1 MNASPPRWSRRRPP
15 IRRRTILVHLIAW
28 GFGALWLIPFL
39 GVFMTA
45 IRPQEEILSGWWN
58 LDPFRPTLGNFVN
71 ALSNPDNPMW
81 RGLRNSA
88 IVAVPA
94 TLIPMFVASF
104 AAYGFARYRFPFRDY
119 VFLAIVL
126 LMAIPQQMVA
136 VPLFLRL
143 LDAGLLDQFLG
154 LVLVHSAWG
163 IPWILLFMRNF
174 FRTLP
179 EEIEEAARVDGA
191 SDYRIFF
198 KIVLPMALPALAAV
212 AVLQFMWVWND
223 FFFAK
228 ILLLSPENFVAP
240 QLVPLLAFLSQ
251 FYQDQGLLAAGSIIT
266 LSVPVLLYA
275 FLQRYYI
282 RGMIGWTIKG

>member
-1 MNASPPRWSRRRPP
+1 VRPERRVVA
-15 IRRRTILVHLIAW
+15 LV
-28 GFGALWLIPFL
+28 
-39 GVFMTA
+39 
-45 IRPQEEILSGWWN
+45 RPQEEILSGWWN

-154 LVLVHSAWG
+154 LVLVPH
-163 IPWILLFMRNF
+163 
-174 FRTLP
+174 
-179 EEIEEAARVDGA
+179 EAFEDGTDERG
-191 SDYRIFF
+191 SRR
-198 KIVLPMALPALAAV
+198 
-212 AVLQFMWVWND
+212 
-223 FFFAK
+223 
-228 ILLLSPENFVAP
+228 
-240 QLVPLLAFLSQ
+240 PLLRGDRIEDVDEVVGEL
-251 FYQDQGLLAAGSIIT
+251 DERLAAGHYHMISISSRTTASSDRRCLTRDT
-266 LSVPVLLYA
+266 LGA
-275 FLQRYYI
+275 
-282 RGMIGWTIKG
+282 

>member
-1 MNASPPRWSRRRPP
+1 MMSRLNLFRRWGRIRP
-15 IRRRTILVHLIAW
+15 RTIVIHVLAW
-28 GFGALWLIPFL
+28 SIGFLWLIPFL

-45 IRPQEEILSGWWN
+45 LRPQGEILSGWWN
-58 LDPFRPTLGNFVN
+58 VNPFTPTLRNFES
-71 ALSNPDNPMW
+71 AWSNPDYPMW
-81 RGLRNSA
+81 RGLRNSM
-88 IVAVPA
+88 IVAIPS

-104 AAYGFARYRFPFRDY
+104 AAYGFARYRFPARDY

-136 VPLFLRL
+136 VPIFLRM
-143 LDAGLLDQFLG
+143 LDLGLLDQFLG
-154 LVLVHSAWG
+154 VILVHSAWG

-174 FRTLP
+174 FSTLP
-179 EEIEEAARVDGA
+179 IEIEEAARVDGA
-191 SDYRIFF
+191 SDFRIFF

-212 AVLQFMWVWND
+212 AVLQFMWAWND

-240 QLVPLLAFLSQ
+240 QIVPLLANLSQ
-251 FYQDQGLLAAGSIIT
+251 FIQDQGLLSAASIIT
-266 LSVPVLLYA
+266 LAVPVSLYA

>member
-1 MNASPPRWSRRRPP
+1 
-15 IRRRTILVHLIAW
+15 
-28 GFGALWLIPFL
+28 
-39 GVFMTA
+39 
-45 IRPQEEILSGWWN
+45 
-58 LDPFRPTLGNFVN
+58 
-71 ALSNPDNPMW
+71 MW

-88 IVAVPA
+88 IVAIPS

-104 AAYGFARYRFPFRDY
+104 AAYGFARYRFPARDY

-136 VPLFLRL
+136 VPIFLRM
-143 LDAGLLDQFLG
+143 LDLGLLDQFLG
-154 LVLVHSAWG
+154 VILVHSAWG

-174 FRTLP
+174 FSTLP
-179 EEIEEAARVDGA
+179 IEIEEAARVDGA
-191 SDYRIFF
+191 SDFRIFF

-212 AVLQFMWVWND
+212 AVLQFMWAWND

-240 QLVPLLAFLSQ
+240 QIVPLLANLSQ
-251 FYQDQGLLAAGSIIT
+251 FIQDQGLLSAASIIT
-266 LSVPVLLYA
+266 LAVPVSLYA